1 MRVLVADDQPRARQS
16 MKAVLDAWRCL
27 DEVRE
32 AADGD
37 EAVQL
42 AESFR
47 PDVILMDVMMPSMDG
62 PQTLKHLRER
72 HTTAGLP
79 VVFMTARAQTRELA
93 HFLSLGAAGIIP
105 KQFDPMT
112 LAGEVKR
119 YTQRASDAVRPLV
132 RSG

>member
-16 MKAVLDAWRCL
+16 MKAVLDAWRCV

-47 PDVILMDVMMPSMDG
+47 PDVILLDARMPKMDGLEALKRIKAKGQPIKIIVLSMYPEVKAEALAAGADAFVSKSDPPDRLRKTLMDVMGDR
-62 PQTLKHLRER
+62 Q
-72 HTTAGLP
+72 
-79 VVFMTARAQTRELA
+79 
-93 HFLSLGAAGIIP
+93 
-105 KQFDPMT
+105 
-112 LAGEVKR
+112 
-119 YTQRASDAVRPLV
+119 
-132 RSG
+132 